1 MIIRFITI
9 LLTIFS
15 IKLFA
20 KDVNINKILI
30 EEKIDSIV
38 IQEID
43 SKELKSADL
52 AEALSNK
59 VPSVS
64 IVRRNAIANDII
76 LRGQKRDNINIII
89 DGTKIYGG
97 CPNRMDPPISHITTH
112 TLSTIQ
118 IQEGPFDVENFGT
131 LSGLVNIT
139 TKEPKSNL
147 SGEINLG
154 IGSFEYKKA
163 SLSLSGG
170 VEKLKAL
177 LTISKESSSQYKDGD
192 GKRFYEQIPNQ
203 MVNYQP
209 QYQNMDAYEK
219 NSLMLKLF
227 SNITKDQNLK
237 LSYIANRSKNILYPS
252 SKMDAIWDDSDIIN
266 LNYEIKNLAT
276 YSKTLTIQ
284 TYYSKVDHPM
294 SVKYRNSAISKG
306 NITNHLTSKIQ
317 GFKLKNGFEFLNSYF
332 IVGLDTSKREWDG
345 AYYKDIEG
353 EYMRYSLGEIKKS
366 IDNVTTTNQAIFI
379 KAKSKIKNIDIDS
392 GIRYDDTTIK
402 DSYNSLS
409 ANIFATFNA
418 SESLKYFAGIGK
430 SSRVPDARELYFV
443 SMMAQNPNMLKG
455 TPTLNQT
462 TNYEIDFG
470 FEKLHDNFSIKTKFF
485 YSRLKDYI
493 YINANKMK
501 NVFENIDAKI
511 YGVEFSGVYVATDNL
526 YINYGASYKVGK
538 KDKPLNGQNDKDLAE
553 ITPPKA
559 NITIEYEYD
568 DSLNTKLDIIGVSSW
583 KRYDSDN
590 GEQPLSGYMIFN
602 LKINKEFSNAFSMT
616 FGVDNIFDK
625 TYATTNTYKD
635 LTLITTGMNVNDVML
650 LNEPGRYVY
659 LNIAYKF

>member
-1 MIIRFITI
+1 MIIRFIAI